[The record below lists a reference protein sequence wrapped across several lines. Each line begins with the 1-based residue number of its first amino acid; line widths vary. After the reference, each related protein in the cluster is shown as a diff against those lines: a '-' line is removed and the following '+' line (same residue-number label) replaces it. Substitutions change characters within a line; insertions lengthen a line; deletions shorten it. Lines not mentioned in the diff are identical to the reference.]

1 MIQVKFS
8 KDDVLNFVKLNG
20 PSVPNDIKKKLGS
33 DTMIIGAML
42 SELVG
47 EKKLKVS
54 NTKVGGSPAYYAPG
68 QESRLQ
74 NIAKYLNEKDQRAYE
89 LLRGRAILRDYSLSP
104 LMRVAMRSIRD
115 FAIPVEVSVGGQREI
130 FWKWYLLSN
139 QQAET
144 MIKQQLHVPE
154 KKLVPKEE
162 KPVQDVLAK
171 KEVVQKQEHI
181 KPQQPDVADKPAVL
195 EKKAPEQKT
204 LVQKELLPT
213 KEEPAKEKAKQKP
226 RKEKTSLFLEQVNA
240 FFAQNLI
247 EIIETNI
254 IKKSSEIDF
263 IITVPSAIGKAQ
275 YYCKAKSK
283 KSITE
288 GDLSTAYVTGESK
301 KLPVLF
307 LSNGTLSKRAKEM
320 LAKEFKRMNVQEIR

>member
-1 MIQVKFS
+1 MIPVKFT

-20 PSVPNDIKKKLGS
+20 PVVPNEIRKKLGA
-33 DTMIIGAML
+33 DTFIIGAML
-42 SELVG
+42 SELLG

-54 NTKVGGSPAYYAPG
+54 NTKVGSSPAYYAPG
-68 QESRLQ
+68 QEFKLQ
-74 NIAKYLNEKDQRAYE
+74 NLFQYLNEKDQRAYE
-89 LLRGRAILRDYSLSP
+89 LLRGRVILRDYSLSP
-104 LMRVAMRSIRD
+104 LMRVVMRSIRD
-115 FAIPVEVSVGGQREI
+115 FAVPVEVSVGGQREI

-139 QQAET
+139 QQAEA

-154 KKLVPKEE
+154 KEPVPKEG

-171 KEVVQKQEHI
+171 KEVMHTQEPI
-181 KPQQPDVADKPAVL
+181 KPHQPDVAGKPVVL
-195 EKKAPEQKT
+195 EKKAPEQKV
-204 LVQKELLPT
+204 LAQKELIPP
-213 KEEPAKEKAKQKP
+213 KEEPVKEKTRQKP
-226 RKEKTSLFLEQVNA
+226 RKEKTSLFLEQVKG
-240 FFAQNLI
+240 FFAQSHI
-247 EIIETNI
+247 EIIETSI

-263 IITVPSAIGKAQ
+263 IITVPSAIGKAR

-307 LSNGTLSKRAKEM
+307 LSSGTLSKRAKEM
-320 LAKEFKRMNVQEIR
+320 LTKEFTSMNVQELR